1 MSCWYILCRKIKGY
15 VVIYLVEVTSVRL
28 VLAGG
33 RYNGQRPVVRM
44 SLTKETNIDDP
55 IPSSWSHNTQ
65 SIPASQ
71 PIYHSGTSSI
81 YSYYYLTVVSAAAGI
96 PCRCSMLLVS
106 MLATKMSCFV
116 LLLSL
121 LLLIF

>member
-1 MSCWYILCRKIKGY
+1 MSCWCILSRKIKGY

-28 VLAGG
+28 VLTGG

-71 PIYHSGTSSI
+71 PVYHSGTSSI
-81 YSYYYLTVVSAAAGI
+81 YSYYYLTGILYRWTMLVVSI
-96 PCRCSMLLVS
+96 LVI
-106 MLATKMSCFV
+106 KMSCYY
-116 LLLSL
+116 LYYY
-121 LLLIF
+121 